1 MEKFVSKFINRILE
15 FSPYLEVV
23 IRKLYWQIHTFHSV
37 LAQLSIVLKKIRR
50 HKREVIFEKVDF
62 DKILNAL
69 DDFGVSPNGILV
81 IHSSMHELVRT
92 ELTAREIIEKL
103 IEYNGLDGTIAM
115 PAFPKYKD
123 EPAGVAR
130 ITADLSKT
138 IFKYD
143 VNRTT
148 PWTGA
153 IPFHLMRR
161 KDSIRSS
168 HPLNSMVA
176 VGKDAVAMMEKNIKG
191 ERPLPCGKN
200 SSWNYCLQQD
210 AKIIFLGVD
219 VAHSLTM
226 IHVAEDCYVED
237 WPIKNWYRDRIFR
250 VVDSIG
256 DKNILVGERDP
267 KWSMHYAERTLARD
281 LLRFG
286 IQKHVN
292 ISGIDISVIDSKE
305 LLDFLNNRK
314 SFGYPYYM
322 WK

>member
-1 MEKFVSKFINRILE
+1 MEKYVSNFINKILG

-23 IRKLYWQIHTFHSV
+23 IRKLYWQKDTLHSV
-37 LAQLSIVLKKIRR
+37 LGWLSVLLKKTRR
-50 HKREVIFEKVDF
+50 NKTKVDYEEVDF
-62 DKILNAL
+62 DEILKAL
-69 DDFGVSPNGILV
+69 NDFGVSPNGILV
-81 IHSSMHELVRT
+81 IHSSMNELAKT
-92 ELTAREIIEKL
+92 KLTPTKIIEKL
-103 IEYNGLDGTIAM
+103 IKYNGLYGTIAM

-123 EPAGVAR
+123 EPVGVAR
-130 ITADLSKT
+130 ITADLSET

-153 IPFHLMRR
+153 LPFKLMLR

-191 ERPLPCGKN
+191 VSPLPCGKN
-200 SSWNYCLQQD
+200 SSWNYCLQQG
-210 AKIIFLGVD
+210 AKIVFLGVD

-237 WPIKNWYRDRIFR
+237 WPIKNWYRNRMFR
-250 VVDSIG
+250 VVDSAG
-256 DKNILVGERDP
+256 EKNILVRERDP

-292 ISGIDISVIDSKE
+292 ISGIDVSVIDSKE